1 MAITH
6 DVSAD
11 GAAAGAGSERQFQ
24 SLSVIAPVFNEQGNI
39 APLCG
44 ALTAVLDTIGLRY
57 EIILVNDGSSD
68 NSLAEMRAAVADF
81 PHVTAIDLLRNF
93 GQTAALMAG
102 IDHAS
107 GDVIITIDG
116 DLQNDPADI
125 PRWSKAAKRAST
137 SCPAGARTART
148 PASGAISRRA
158 ASPTASSAASP
169 TWNSTTTAAR

>member
-6 DVSAD
+6 DAAAD
-11 GAAAGAGSERQFQ
+11 GATAGAGNERQFQ

-39 APLCG
+39 APLLS
-44 ALTAVLDTIGLRY
+44 ALTAVLDTIGVRY

-68 NSLAEMRAAVADF
+68 NSLAEMRAAVNDF
-81 PHVTAIDLLRNF
+81 PHVTAIDLLRNY

-107 GDVIITIDG
+107 GEVIIPIDA

-125 PRWSKAAKRAST
+125 PAMI
-137 SCPAGARTART
+137 ARLREGYDVV
-148 PASGAISRRA
+148 SGWRKDRQDMAIRRNLRQPHRQQ
-158 ASPTASSAASP
+158 S
-169 TWNSTTTAAR
+169 